1 MTDTAASFGTPAAPR
16 SAWLTAQHL
25 LLALDRGRPRAL
37 FGLLG
42 GSRLHRGGLSNAR
55 RALAVI
61 DSAIADRAQL
71 SPDGGANLEVLTTEE
86 TIALLRRQSV
96 GRFAYVAREGTP
108 DVVPVNYVWDNGSV
122 LVRSGPGPKL
132 QTALRGDVVALEVD
146 EIDLETHTGVSAVVV
161 GRAAIAEPATAG
173 YDGETWADGPHRHLI
188 RITPTRIEGRRL
200 R

>member
-1 MTDTAASFGTPAAPR
+1 VTGSPGLFSLLDGT
-16 SAWLTAQHL
+16 W
-25 LLALDRGRPRAL
+25 
-37 FGLLG
+37 
-42 GSRLHRGGLSNAR
+42 LHRGGLSNAR

-61 DSAIADRAQL
+61 ERAIADRAEL
-71 SPDGGANLEVLTTEE
+71 SPEAGGLKVLPQEE
-86 TIALLRRQSV
+86 TVALLRRQSV

-108 DVVPVNYVWDNGSV
+108 DVVPVNYVWDNGSA

-132 QTALRGDVVALEVD
+132 QAAQRGDIVALEVD

-161 GRAAIAEPATAG
+161 GRAAIADPATAG
-173 YDGETWADGPHRHLI
+173 SDAVTWAEGPHRHLI